1 MRRPFSVLVTCV
13 KVCYNIFICI
23 LIWEVGKEMGAL
35 RNFWGQLDWWGILSL
50 CLSAAA
56 ALLCITFHELSHGY
70 TAYRLGDPTAKNAGR
85 LTFNPI
91 KHIDFFGLLM
101 MLVAG
106 VGWAKPVPVDMRYF
120 KRPKQGMALT
130 ALAGPASNFLL
141 ALAAVLFSSLLY
153 HLFGEAAGRSYVGAV
168 VWLLTLSFLAN
179 VAILSVGL
187 GLFNLIPISPL
198 DGSKILLSFLPEK
211 IYLTILRYERYIMI
225 VVLGLTFFGA
235 FSTPLSFLMNR
246 CLQFFCSICG
256 YSLDTLYLF
265 AYLMNF

>member
-1 MRRPFSVLVTCV
+1 
-13 KVCYNIFICI
+13 
-23 LIWEVGKEMGAL
+23 
-35 RNFWGQLDWWGILSL
+35 
-50 CLSAAA
+50 
-56 ALLCITFHELSHGY
+56 
-70 TAYRLGDPTAKNAGR
+70 
-85 LTFNPI
+85 
-91 KHIDFFGLLM
+91 

-141 ALAAVLFSSLLY
+141 ALAAILFSSLLY
-153 HLFGEAAGRSYVGAV
+153 RLFGEAAGRSYVGAV
-168 VWLLTLSFLAN
+168 VWLLALSFLAN

-265 AYLMNF
+265 AYLINF